1 MISQSF
7 TLNFTTN
14 CKALCSII
22 YASFH
27 KIFSLTYFSTVDNCL
42 QIIEKIK
49 KDDFHKHTKSKSDH
63 FPYFYF
69 WRPNNFVQTIIIG
82 RLKQNKDSVKIL
94 TQEIYPYSFHFIKS
108 NFFLLFHQFII
119 FFDIVIWP
127 SFYITIR
134 PLTFFQVFQF
144 SENRFNL
151 DHIDWKPYFSIFSI
165 WAVWLVAMR
174 MNKNAGKLQN
184 KNWNDQNRGIVIGLN
199 SLKHNILHP
208 GSWVLHSKFPS
219 SLNNYNSCLSASFL

>member
-1 MISQSF
+1 MISISTPSPRVITFHTFIFGVQITS
-7 TLNFTTN
+7 
-14 CKALCSII
+14 CKPSLSVVWSKII
-22 YASFH
+22 MSH
-27 KIFSLTYFSTVDNCL
+27 VKTV
-42 QIIEKIK
+42 I
-49 KDDFHKHTKSKSDH
+49 
-63 FPYFYF
+63 
-69 WRPNNFVQTIIIG
+69 
-82 RLKQNKDSVKIL
+82 
-94 TQEIYPYSFHFIKS
+94 QEIYPFFLHFIKS

-119 FFDIVIWP
+119 FFDIMIWP
-127 SFYITIR
+127 SFYITIQ

-144 SENRFNL
+144 SENVFNL
-151 DHIDWKPYFSIFSI
+151 DPIDWKPYFSIFSI

-219 SLNNYNSCLSASFL
+219 SLNNYISCLSVSF